1 MAGVLLALFTTGC
14 VDLESAGFQ
23 TDDEED
29 SADEEVSDDEN
40 QNRISEFSDA
50 LSDADVEVLE
60 LESDG
65 EELSLRIQTRGD
77 IDEDLNRVA
86 SVYSGVIEN
95 LSEDLSLVIEDR
107 GLTQEEFF
115 IEREWALDHS
125 EGRMTDE
132 AYLQQI
138 RGEEA
143 D

>member
-1 MAGVLLALFTTGC
+1 MGGVLLTLFTTGC

-23 TDDEED
+23 ADDEED
-29 SADEEVSDDEN
+29 SADEEESDDETEN
-40 QNRISEFSDA
+40 GISKFSDA
-50 LSDADVEVLE
+50 LSEADVEVLD

-86 SVYSGVIEN
+86 SVYSAVIES

-107 GLTQEEFF
+107 GLIQEEFF
-115 IEREWALDHS
+115 IEHEWALDHS

-138 RGEEA
+138 RGEEV